1 MADCCQA
8 ASSLP
13 SGPALLADPMGML
26 TDSVTSARIVL
37 RAVDTAGKA
46 TLMSVRVA
54 VFDPLPVFRHGIM
67 AALGVGGVGS
77 EAPEDLMTWIY
88 QEQRQVILMTLH
100 SAEDWALLA
109 QLHRARPGV
118 VVVAVL
124 EDTGV
129 DAYVRALASGA
140 VSAVPRDAPPEGIRQ
155 VFEAAVSGTSLLP
168 TEVVRVLLSSR
179 ESVPDGSEMPSL
191 REIEWL
197 QQLADGIT
205 IAQLADRTGY
215 SERAMYRLLRGLYTK
230 LDVKTRTEAL
240 MLARARGWL

>member
-1 MADCCQA
+1 
-8 ASSLP
+8 L
-13 SGPALLADPMGML
+13 ALLADLVGLL
-26 TDSVTSARIVL
+26 TGFVTSARIAL
-37 RAVDTAGKA
+37 RIVDTAGKA

-54 VFDPLPVFRHGIM
+54 VFDPLPVFRHGVM

-77 EAPEDLMTWIY
+77 EAPEDLVTWIH
-88 QEQRQVILMTLH
+88 QEQLQVILMTLR

-109 QLHRARPGV
+109 QIHRARPGV
-118 VVVAVL
+118 VVIAVL

-129 DAYVRALASGA
+129 GAYVRALASGA
-140 VSAVPRDAPPEGIRQ
+140 VSAVPRDTPPEGMRE

-168 TEVVRVLLSSR
+168 TEVVRVLLSSG
-179 ESVPDGSEMPSL
+179 ESVPAGSEMPSP

-197 QQLADGIT
+197 QQLANGIT
-205 IAQLADRTGY
+205 VSQLADQTGY

-240 MLARARGWL
+240 MLAHERGWL

>member
-1 MADCCQA
+1 MA
-8 ASSLP
+8 
-13 SGPALLADPMGML
+13 
-26 TDSVTSARIVL
+26 
-37 RAVDTAGKA
+37 
-46 TLMSVRVA
+46 
-54 VFDPLPVFRHGIM
+54 
-67 AALGVGGVGS
+67 
-77 EAPEDLMTWIY
+77 WIH

-168 TEVVRVLLSSR
+168 TEVVRVLLSSG
-179 ESVPDGSEMPSL
+179 ESVPDGSEIPSP

>member
-1 MADCCQA
+1 M
-8 ASSLP
+8 SL
-13 SGPALLADPMGML
+13 
-26 TDSVTSARIVL
+26 
-37 RAVDTAGKA
+37 
-46 TLMSVRVA
+46 RVA

-67 AALGVGGVGS
+67 AALGIDGVGS
-77 EAPEDLMTWIY
+77 EAPEDLMTWIHE
-88 QEQRQVILMTLH
+88 EQRQIILMTLH
-100 SAEDWALLA
+100 SAEDWALLS
-109 QLHRARPGV
+109 QLHRDRPSV

-124 EDTGV
+124 EDAGV
-129 DAYVRALASGA
+129 DAYVRALAAGA
-140 VSAVPRDAPPEGIRQ
+140 VSAVPRDTPPEGVRQ

-168 TEVVRVLLSSR
+168 TEVVRVLLSSG
-179 ESVPDGSEMPSL
+179 ESAPDGPDGPEMPSA

-205 IAQLADRTGY
+205 VAQLADRTGY

>member
-1 MADCCQA
+1 
-8 ASSLP
+8 
-13 SGPALLADPMGML
+13 ML
-26 TDSVTSARIVL
+26 TDSVTSARIAL

-77 EAPEDLMTWIY
+77 EAPEDLMTWVH

-118 VVVAVL
+118 IVVAVL
-124 EDTGV
+124 EDISVG
-129 DAYVRALASGA
+129 AYVRALASGA
-140 VSAVPRDAPPEGIRQ
+140 VSAVPRDTPPEGMRQ

-168 TEVVRVLLSSR
+168 TEVVRVLLSSG
-179 ESVPDGSEMPSL
+179 ESVPDRSEMSSPG
-191 REIEWL
+191 EIEWL
-197 QQLADGIT
+197 RQLANGIT
-205 IAQLADRTGY
+205 VAQLADQTGY

-240 MLARARGWL
+240 MLARERGWL